1 MSVLTQVYFKPLFIE
16 CVLSACMYVRHVFV
30 WSAWR
35 SEEGTESP
43 ATGITNGSEPPCRC
57 EKADLASLK
66 EQMLLTTKQSP
77 SSGYVYLY
85 IHHPLHFGHALL
97 FY

>member
-16 CVLSACMYVRHVFV
+16 CVLSACMYVCHVFA

-35 SEEGTESP
+35 LEEGTESP

-57 EKADLASLK
+57 EKADLA
-66 EQMLLTTKQSP
+66 
-77 SSGYVYLY
+77 
-85 IHHPLHFGHALL
+85 F
-97 FY
+97 

>member
-1 MSVLTQVYFKPLFIE
+1 MYLCVHTYINIGICLYFKPLFIG
-16 CVLSACMYVRHVFV
+16 CVLSACMYVRHVFA

-66 EQMLLTTKQSP
+66 EQMLFH
-77 SSGYVYLY
+77 Y
-85 IHHPLHFGHALL
+85 
-97 FY
+97 